1 MSLRFAQ
8 LPIGATFRWQQ
19 RCYRKVSPL
28 EATDPETDG
37 RRLVPRSTKVE
48 PLDEGI
54 TPNQDSGELRLDRDA
69 VETAIDACLG
79 RLQQRLSGL
88 LPGDDASRQ
97 ASLDTALL
105 GARADLLEQLRFA
118 AIERLTAGGSP
129 ETDRT

>member
-8 LPIGATFRWQQ
+8 LPVGARFRWQQ

-48 PLDEGI
+48 PLDEE
-54 TPNQDSGELRLDRDA
+54 TTASQDSGELRLDGDA
-69 VETAIDACLG
+69 VESAIDACLG
-79 RLQQRLSGL
+79 RLQQRLAGL
-88 LPGDDASRQ
+88 LPGDDAIRR

-105 GARADLLEQLRFA
+105 GARADLLGQLRFA
-118 AIERLTAGGSP
+118 AGKRPTAGDTS
-129 ETDRT
+129 ETDPS